1 MGQTDF
7 YHSAAKQPHQMRSI
21 EMLKKHPEIKNL
33 IGRNPNTFWILAGL
47 VTFQMVIA
55 AVLGRMGFG
64 YWWLSLIVAYLVGAF
79 ATHPL
84 YAIIHEATHNLI
96 FKNITANKWC
106 LILADLPNT
115 VPGASAF
122 STFHLKHHSY
132 MGNDQLDADL
142 PAPIEA
148 KIVGNNTVLKALWL
162 ALFPVCQI
170 YRALRLHNVNT
181 WTKWMYV
188 NIAVVFLS
196 DFLLVYFFGWN
207 AMFYLIMSMMFALGF
222 HPLGARWIQEH
233 YTLDEHQE
241 TYSYY
246 GPINKIGM
254 NIGYHVEH
262 HDFPSIPWH
271 RLPELKKIAPEYYD
285 TLKSYSSWAKLML
298 NFIFNPEYSL
308 YSRVKR

>member
-1 MGQTDF
+1 MGQTNF
-7 YHSAAKQPHQMRSI
+7 YHTAAAQPHQQRSI
-21 EMLKKHPEIKNL
+21 DMLQKHPEIKKL
-33 IGRNPNTFWILAGL
+33 IGRNPNTFWILVGL

-55 AVLGRMGFG
+55 AVLGKMGFG

-96 FKNITANKWC
+96 LRNKTANKWC

-132 MGNDQLDADL
+132 MGDDQLDADL

-148 KIVGNNTVLKALWL
+148 KIVGNNALLKAVWL
-162 ALFPVCQI
+162 ALFPVFQI
-170 YRALRLHNVNT
+170 YRAFRLLKVNT

-207 AMFYLIMSMMFALGF
+207 ALFYLIMSMMFALGF

-246 GPINKIGM
+246 GPINKIGL

-285 TLKSYSSWAKLML
+285 TLKSHSSWTKLML